1 MIAASTSAGTGS
13 PVPAE
18 VVVELDRLA
27 TRWGQLSLD
36 LAQRQLPT
44 IRELLDELTRRLD
57 NPDVPDLGPRVVMD
71 QLRVLTWDAYAA
83 DRSEGVL
90 ELLTGLRARLS

>member
-1 MIAASTSAGTGS
+1 M
-13 PVPAE
+13 
-18 VVVELDRLA
+18 ELDRLA
-27 TRWGQLSLD
+27 TRWGQVSLD

-44 IRELLDELTRRLD
+44 VRELLDELTRRLD

-83 DRSEGVL
+83 DRGDGIP
-90 ELLTGLRARLS
+90 ELLRGLRSRLS

>member
-1 MIAASTSAGTGS
+1 M
-13 PVPAE
+13 
-18 VVVELDRLA
+18 ELDRLA
-27 TRWGQLSLD
+27 TRWGQVSLD

-44 IRELLDELTRRLD
+44 VRELLDELTRRLD